1 VSVRRATRADVPAIV
16 RLVREL
22 AAFEKLPGPDDAAA
36 ARLAD
41 DFGSRYDA
49 WVAEVGGEIVAYA
62 IAFETYGSFH
72 ARPLLWLEDVYVT
85 PKARRAGLSREL
97 LEALAEHGR
106 RRGCERMA
114 WAVLD
119 WNVEAKAFYAKIGA
133 RRKPWEWHELDL
145 VSRASGGGSPSRTTG
160 T

>member
-85 PKARRAGLSREL
+85 PKARRAGLAREL
-97 LEALAEHGR
+97 LEA
-106 RRGCERMA
+106 RMA